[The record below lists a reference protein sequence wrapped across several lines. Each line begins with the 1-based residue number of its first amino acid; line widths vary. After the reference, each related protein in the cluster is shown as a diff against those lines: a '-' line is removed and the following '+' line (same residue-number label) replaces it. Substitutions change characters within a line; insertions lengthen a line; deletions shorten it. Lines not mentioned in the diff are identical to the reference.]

1 MYQVRPARDPL
12 PPAWSSQGLRFQG
25 HRTSSVEEL
34 ARAPRL
40 GAALTTNGEQ
50 SEEELFQVGKL
61 YGRR

>member
-1 MYQVRPARDPL
+1 MED
-12 PPAWSSQGLRFQG
+12 
-25 HRTSSVEEL
+25 L

>member
-1 MYQVRPARDPL
+1 M
-12 PPAWSSQGLRFQG
+12 
-25 HRTSSVEEL
+25 EEL

-40 GAALTTNGEQ
+40 GAALTTNGGR